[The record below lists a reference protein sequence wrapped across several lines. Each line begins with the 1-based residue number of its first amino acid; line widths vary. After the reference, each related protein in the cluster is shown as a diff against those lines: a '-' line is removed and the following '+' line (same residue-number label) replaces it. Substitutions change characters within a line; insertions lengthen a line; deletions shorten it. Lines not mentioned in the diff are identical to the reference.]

1 MSDKLANRYYR
12 EFLSYYHYLDI
23 DSDINVRNTNYQ
35 NGLNYF
41 LDEEKKC
48 DDDCKYLVKCYIGI
62 FYYLLDN
69 EKKAISYINNSIK
82 LNDKYVVSLYYRG
95 HILLYKNKV
104 KQPLKDLERAISLPT
119 NNFVKHIVGK
129 GTIYN
134 YIGFLYHRKKLYRK
148 SIDYY
153 NKSIEKDN
161 YNSYYNRAISFFE
174 LKEYDEALND
184 IIRFMNFKELHYD
197 LQSVHY
203 NNRALFEG
211 FVNHLELAHE
221 YFNKSINCDN
231 NRTLETFY
239 FLCLILSKNINMK
252 RYFYKILQTIIKKDF
267 NIKSDILENNILYKY
282 RCINISTLKLIS
294 NNNDKVKNLR
304 LSNYNYFNDP
314 IDPPIKLNIYDF
326 ENVKN
331 IDRIKICSLAVEYDN
346 FLMWSH
352 YADEHKGICI
362 EYDISYL
369 KKVNSKINKL
379 ILKKVIYTNKIIIN
393 KVYPYILN
401 NKDIEYENKFISLFY
416 LKHKN
421 WKYEK
426 EYRIIAYTKEE
437 YIYLPIKAIYFG
449 MNASDDNI
457 KLIKSLVKDDTVKFY
472 KMESDKNNLFNL
484 IAEII

>member
-1 MSDKLANRYYR
+1 MSEQLADNYYR
-12 EFLSYYHYLDI
+12 NFLYYYIDTDLDI
-23 DSDINVRNTNYQ
+23 NTRNSNYQ

-41 LDEEKKC
+41 LNEEKQC
-48 DDDCKYLVKCYIGI
+48 DDDCKYLVKCYIGV

-69 EKKAISYINNSIK
+69 DKKAIRYINDSIK
-82 LNDKYVVSLYYRG
+82 LNDKYVFSLYYRG
-95 HILLYKNKV
+95 RILLYKNKV
-104 KQPLKDLERAISLPT
+104 KQPLKDLERAISLH
-119 NNFVKHIVGK
+119 NNLGRNIITK
-129 GTIYN
+129 GSLYN
-134 YIGFLYHRKKLYRK
+134 YIGFLYYRKKLYNK

-153 NKSIEKDN
+153 NKSIEDGN
-161 YNSYYNRAISFFE
+161 HISYYNRSISCFE
-174 LKEYDEALND
+174 LGKYDEALND
-184 IIRFMNFKELHYD
+184 IIRFMNFMESYYD
-197 LQSVHY
+197 LESVHY

-211 FVNHLELAHE
+211 FVDHLELAHK

-239 FLCLILSKNINMK
+239 FSYLILSKNINMK

-267 NIKSDILENNILYKY
+267 NIKSDILENNIFYKY

-314 IDPPIKLNIYDF
+314 IDPPIKLNIYNF
-326 ENVKN
+326 KNIKN

-369 KKVNSKINKL
+369 KKLNSKINKL
-379 ILKKVIYTNKIIIN
+379 ILKKVIYTNKIITN
-393 KVYPYILN
+393 KVYPYILK

-416 LKHKN
+416 IKHKN
-421 WKYEK
+421 WQYEN
-426 EYRIIAYTKEE
+426 EYRIIADTKEE

-449 MNASDDNI
+449 MNASDDDI

-472 KMESDKNNLFNL
+472 KMKSDKDNLFNL
-484 IAEII
+484 IREEI